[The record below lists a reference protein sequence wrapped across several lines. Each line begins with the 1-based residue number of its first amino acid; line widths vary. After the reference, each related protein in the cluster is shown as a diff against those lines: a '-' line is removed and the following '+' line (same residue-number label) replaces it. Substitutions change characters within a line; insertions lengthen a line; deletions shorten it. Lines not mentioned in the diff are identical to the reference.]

1 MHQSQLEVTDPTTIR
16 QFIQDGHVLQLALN
30 DGVYPYVVP
39 VNYGYV
45 FDDDGTLHFYI
56 HGAPVGKKR
65 TLIAQDPH
73 VAFSIVADQAF
84 EHTANSCTYW
94 FNSVLGTGIATLLT
108 DDTQKGQALQLL
120 LHHEAG
126 EQANLDLSGKD
137 LGHLGALRI
146 DVDHLTAKQH
156 QPQA

>member
-1 MHQSQLEVTDPTTIR
+1 MHQPQREITDSAQIE
-16 QFIQDGHVLQLALN
+16 QFIQTGHVLQLALN

-45 FDDDGTLHFYI
+45 FDAANHLHLYV

-65 TLIAQDPH
+65 DLIAKDPH
-73 VAFSIVADQAF
+73 IAFSIVANQAF
-84 EHTANSCTYW
+84 EHSVNGCTYW
-94 FNSVLGTGIATLLT
+94 FNSVLGTGTATLLT
-108 DDTQKGQALQLL
+108 TDAEKAQALQLL

-126 EQANLDLSGKD
+126 DQATLDLSGKD
-137 LGHLGALRI
+137 LSHLGAIRI
-146 DVDHLTAKQH
+146 DVNQLTAKSH